1 MGDVVPR
8 LSSFRVRLDA
18 IRAAVERV
26 GASDPAQESSEIQ
39 QDLNTIDGA
48 THELEKRVAHLAT
61 GNPDGWT
68 PKQMRHDLR
77 TPLNHVIG
85 YGEML
90 LQEAEDLGA
99 SVLLPDLTRVVRTG
113 RQILA
118 DIDELVK
125 ELHEPMSGST
135 ATPVGP
141 LRSRMP
147 IPAVTTRNGLTG
159 HLLVVDDNRANRELL
174 ARHLEREGHTWD
186 TAVDGVQALDKLEAG
201 RFDLVLLDLKM
212 PRMDGIE
219 VLRWMKRD
227 PVLQHVPVII
237 VSGHQDLPLTVEC
250 IQLGAEDYL
259 PKPFDVVVL
268 QARINACLQRKFL
281 IDKQAEYVA
290 QIEHERERANQLLRV
305 ILPEQ
310 IVQELQQT
318 DDVKPRRHDGVAVLF
333 CDIVGFTAYSESR
346 EPETLLANLQQLVE
360 AYEGLMT
367 KHRMLKIKTIGD
379 SFMAAAGLL
388 EPLANPVLEAC
399 RCGRDMIAI
408 AESLDVDWGV
418 RVGVAY
424 GPVVAGV
431 LGRQQYQYD
440 LWGDTVNTAARVEAH
455 GVENRICLSS
465 EAWDRLAPEPGVAA
479 ESLGW
484 VKMKGKGEVRL
495 YRVTSLPA

>member
-8 LSSFRVRLDA
+8 MSSFRVRLDA

-26 GASDPAQESSEIQ
+26 AGSDQASASSEIQ

-48 THELEKRVAHLAT
+48 THELDKRIARMAA

-68 PKQMRHDLR
+68 AKQMRHDLR
-77 TPLNHVIG
+77 TPLNHIIG

-99 SVLLPDLTRVVRTG
+99 SQLLPDLSRVVRTG

-125 ELHEPMSGST
+125 EVREPLSAST

-141 LRSRMP
+141 LRARMP
-147 IPAVTTRNGLTG
+147 IPSVTTRNALTG
-159 HLLVVDDNRANRELL
+159 HILIVDDHRANRDLL
-174 ARHLEREGHTWD
+174 ARHLEKVGHSYD
-186 TAVDGVQALDKLEAG
+186 EAADGVVALDKLEAG

-212 PRMDGIE
+212 PRMDGME

-227 PVLQHVPVII
+227 PVLQHVPVIV

-259 PKPFDVVVL
+259 SKPFDAVLL

-318 DDVKPRRHDGVAVLF
+318 DDVKPRRHEGVAVLF
-333 CDIVGFTAYSESR
+333 CDIVGFTAYSERR
-346 EPETLLANLQQLVE
+346 EPETILANLQQLVE

-379 SFMAAAGLL
+379 SFMAACGLL
-388 EPLANPVLEAC
+388 EPVGNPVLEAC

-408 AESLDVDWGV
+408 AEGLDVDWGV
-418 RVGVAY
+418 RIGISY

-455 GVENRICLSS
+455 GQENRVCVSA
-465 EAWDRLAPEPGVAA
+465 EAWDQLALVPGAQA

-495 YRVTSLPA
+495 FRLTSLP